1 MKNSKIF
8 LVAGDA
14 DSLTQM
20 TETTYVTE
28 DVLQS
33 FLARYPDLLPGDQ
46 INPDNPRRWLL
57 VTREMGVPG
66 DETEAGRWS
75 LDHLFLDQEGIP
87 TFVEC
92 KRSTDT
98 RARRE
103 VVAQMLDYA
112 ANGVE
117 YWEVDSV
124 RQAAVETHGDAL
136 GDKIADLIGTDG
148 EEAVENFWKDVE
160 RNLHSHVIRLIF
172 VADEL
177 PKELRQLIEF
187 LNEQMTDVEVLGVEI
202 KQYAQSN
209 SKQTALV
216 PRVIGATETARAAK
230 ETLSGTKHRTN
241 RQELL
246 SKCATAAADFFEYM
260 IDTAEARGHL
270 VSWGEVGFSVRAH
283 LPDGRLASFAYGYPK
298 SGSWPSES
306 FDFYFAQ
313 LPMTGDT
320 AQALRKQLLALGVFV
335 ESGEKTLCVWLNDS
349 TLPRMKE
356 VYDFILRKMDELLKT
371 QQ

>member
-1 MKNSKIF
+1 MTSSKIF
-8 LVAGDA
+8 LVDDHA

-20 TETTYVTE
+20 AETTYVTE

-46 INPDNPRRWLL
+46 IDPENPRRWLL
-57 VTREMGVPG
+57 VAREMGVPG
-66 DETEAGRWS
+66 AETETGRWS
-75 LDHLFLDQEGIP
+75 LDHLFLDQDGVP
-87 TFVEC
+87 TFIEC
-92 KRSTDT
+92 KRATDT

-112 ANGVE
+112 ANGIE
-117 YWEVDSV
+117 FWKIDGL
-124 RQAAVETHGDAL
+124 RQAAADTHGDAL
-136 GDKIADLIGTDG
+136 NDEIAGLLGTDS
-148 EEAVENFWKDVE
+148 EEAIEKYWKDVE
-160 RNLHSHVIRLIF
+160 RNLHDHVIRLIF

-177 PKELRQLIEF
+177 PKELRRLIEF

-202 KQYAQSN
+202 KQYAREG

-230 ETLSGTKHRTN
+230 GTPAGSKPRTN
-241 RQELL
+241 RQELI
-246 SKCATAAADFFEYM
+246 SKCASAAAEFFAYM
-260 IDTAEARGHL
+260 IDVAEARGHL

-298 SGSWPSES
+298 YGGWAAEH
-306 FDFYFAQ
+306 FEFYFAQ
-313 LPMTGDT
+313 LPMTAEEAKT
-320 AQALRKQLLALGVFV
+320 LREQLLALGVFE
-335 ESGEKTLCVWLNDS
+335 ESGEKTLYVLLNDS

-356 VYDFILRKMDELLKT
+356 VYDFVLRKMDELLKT